1 MRHDITPALAGAFI
15 RRASALGYEV
25 RKVEGEDNQK
35 LCLTAFLE
43 GQRICSF
50 EHSGAMR
57 FSEDN
62 PLKQERQELHTLFL
76 SMKQAH
82 DLYADAP
89 PLHMDGLENF
99 HLVASFGDCLLA
111 ASLDKSGEVRFV
123 TWKYTYD
130 RTGVTTGHY
139 YETNYEGAKQD
150 FAIRA
155 GLIPKSRVFSEKEME
170 ALHHACAFCGRE
182 DGTLTIDDGERLR
195 EVIEKLEESLPKLA
209 EGVELGWEQEED
221 YGM

>member
-15 RRASALGYEV
+15 CRASALGYEV

-35 LCLTAFLE
+35 LCLTAFLGE
-43 GQRICSF
+43 QRICSF
-50 EHSGAMR
+50 EYSGAMR

-62 PLKQERQELHTLFL
+62 PLKQERQELYCLFL

-82 DLYADAP
+82 DLYADAQ
-89 PLHMDGLENF
+89 PLNMDGLGDF
-99 HLVASFGDCLLA
+99 RLVTSFGDCLLA
-111 ASLDKSGEVRFV
+111 ARLDRGGEVRFV
-123 TWKYTYD
+123 TWQYTYD

-150 FAIRA
+150 FAIRS

-182 DGTLTIDDGERLR
+182 DRTLTVDDEKGLR
-195 EVIEKLEESLPKLA
+195 EVMEKLEENLPQLT
-209 EGVELGWEQEED
+209 EGVERGWEQGEEH
-221 YGM
+221 GM